1 MEDETDLVSPFS
13 GLMRYG
19 KAVDSHDL
27 LKVVATFFML
37 IDHLGAYIL
46 PDDQFLRVLGRVAA
60 PLFFFLIG
68 YAAHHQFKL
77 TIFLCGVLLSALT
90 FFCEKMIFI
99 NILINFTIMKY
110 FFERYQFD
118 TWSTRK
124 LIFLFLF
131 LWIIMLPVGS
141 FLEYGTLGMMFA
153 ISARL
158 SLKRDPRFLGCL
170 IFSIISY
177 FLEEN
182 LGFGFYHRNNMLLS
196 FDVICFGIFI
206 LLLRFSPRIWRFPT
220 KIRLLFLI
228 ISRYSLWIYTVHVG
242 LLKLLMI

>member
-1 MEDETDLVSPFS
+1 MEDGTDLVSPFS

-90 FFCEKMIFI
+90 FFCEKMTSFKEITRLLSDLWMSYLK
-99 NILINFTIMKY
+99 ILI
-110 FFERYQFD
+110 
-118 TWSTRK
+118 
-124 LIFLFLF
+124 LISSIF
-131 LWIIMLPVGS
+131 
-141 FLEYGTLGMMFA
+141 
-153 ISARL
+153 
-158 SLKRDPRFLGCL
+158 L
-170 IFSIISY
+170 IFSLY
-177 FLEEN
+177 FQ
-182 LGFGFYHRNNMLLS
+182 LLRGLSTTFRRPETSS
-196 FDVICFGIFI
+196 FWPARVCGREGEI
-206 LLLRFSPRIWRFPT
+206 LLKSVTHTIP
-220 KIRLLFLI
+220 
-228 ISRYSLWIYTVHVG
+228 
-242 LLKLLMI
+242 